1 MTFLFKLDTIYFYE
15 RRRTSRA
22 YKEVL
27 LSKNLTELSEYCD
40 SVQILAS
47 WNGMD
52 EPDNTHSAFRGFGNW
67 YARVGMVNRFAE
79 EENAKIQNQV
89 WDESD
94 DCSE

>member
-1 MTFLFKLDTIYFYE
+1 MTDQERADHIKAVIEQKL
-15 RRRTSRA
+15 S
-22 YKEVL
+22 
-27 LSKNLTELSEYCD
+27 ELSEYCD

-52 EPDNTHSAFRGFGNW
+52 EPDSTHSAFRGFGNW

-94 DCSE
+94 DCAE

>member
-1 MTFLFKLDTIYFYE
+1 
-15 RRRTSRA
+15 
-22 YKEVL
+22 
-27 LSKNLTELSEYCD
+27 
-40 SVQILAS
+40 
-47 WNGMD
+47 MD

-94 DCSE
+94 DCTE

>member
-1 MTFLFKLDTIYFYE
+1 MTDEERAEHIKSVIEAKL
-15 RRRTSRA
+15 A
-22 YKEVL
+22 
-27 LSKNLTELSEYCD
+27 ELSEYCD

-52 EPDNTHSAFRGFGNW
+52 DPANTHASFRGFGNW
-67 YARVGMVNRFAE
+67 YARIGMVNRFAE

-94 DCSE
+94 DCPE

>member
-1 MTFLFKLDTIYFYE
+1 MNDQERAEHIKAVIEQKL
-15 RRRTSRA
+15 
-22 YKEVL
+22 
-27 LSKNLTELSEYCD
+27 NELSEYCD
-40 SVQILAS
+40 AVQILAS

-52 EPDNTHSAFRGFGNW
+52 EPDNTHSSFRGFGNW
-67 YARVGMVNRFAE
+67 YSRIGMVNRFAE